1 MHENVYCCL
10 YFRKKCPKYLRLLTL
25 KAYWHATVIY
35 DCTLGNNWGIGA
47 QMADFA
53 TEDCLNTP
61 NGKLGCGPQ
70 ETFRGCADICIGP
83 K

>member
-1 MHENVYCCL
+1 MPQV
-10 YFRKKCPKYLRLLTL
+10 PSRLLTL
-25 KAYWHATVIY
+25 KAHWHATVIY

-53 TEDCLNTP
+53 TEDCLNMP

-70 ETFRGCADICIGP
+70 ETFRGCADVCIGP